1 MPLIEFEGRLI
12 DRDAQLRELD
22 RADAEESLHFFLK
35 KAWKY
40 IDPAPFTDG
49 WVIDALAEHL
59 EAVADGDIRR
69 LLINIPPRHS
79 KPVATFEMISTQEFG
94 LIPLRDVVPGM
105 HVLTHKNRFRRVL
118 AVHQQ
123 GVLPT
128 LRLTTRKGRT
138 VVAAGDHPFYTTD
151 SWRELQHIRSDD
163 RVGVV
168 PQSDRLTS
176 GRPTMSPETARL
188 LGYLVGDG
196 SCRGTPNIT
205 VADDP
210 EAADIHHVVRAAGF
224 VPTEQTYRMAQTGY
238 MLRRIGIR
246 AAVGQMKRP
255 TKTSSGPVKQFMQR
269 YGLWE
274 KSSYTK
280 RVPED
285 VMCGN
290 ENVISEF
297 LGAYWACDGFI
308 TKKTAERS
316 DHLIGC
322 DSVSLDMLRDIQLLL
337 LRLGIDSIIRR
348 KVAKVKTEKQGDT
361 YTSYSLTV
369 SDQYNCWQFARR
381 VCLRH
386 TKDERL
392 IPLRRANAPDFARDV
407 VPDVVESVEPSDVV
421 ECMCLTVEED
431 QSFVVNGFA
440 VHNSSICS
448 VAFPAWIWAQEYES
462 PTSGPGVPIV
472 SGSYAFKLSVR
483 DSVKCRRLIASPWY
497 QSLWGHRFSLLSD
510 SNQKIRFGNTRGG
523 ERIVTA
529 VDGGITGEG
538 GNIIIID
545 DPNNAKEVLSEATIE
560 ATNEDWWDGTMSTRL
575 NDPKTGAYIVI
586 QQRLGESDLTGHIL
600 SKPSGKDW
608 THLMLPAEYEP
619 QRSFVTSIGWQDPRT
634 EPGELL
640 WPERMGAPEIASL
653 KADLGSWRSAGQL
666 QQRPEPAG
674 GGIIKREHWQLWPP
688 EGEPTD
694 NFGRITKPAAYPAM
708 DYILASL
715 DSAFTEKTM
724 NDESALTIWGVFS
737 GDTVTRDLKT
747 SQSTSTRITG
757 EASARV
763 MLMYCW
769 HGRLELHD
777 LVNEVAKHCKTY
789 RVDKILIENK
799 ASGISVAQEMRRLF
813 STEGFAIQLNDPGN
827 VDKLARLYSVQNI
840 FEEGQVYAPERQ
852 WSEDVIAQCGTF
864 PNAKHDDIVDTV
876 SQALRHLRDM
886 GLIVRP
892 AERLQE
898 LNESLQFGGRAPAP
912 LYPA

>member
-1 MPLIEFEGRLI
+1 MPLIEWEGRLI

-49 WVIDALAEHL
+49 WVIEALAEHL
-59 EAVADGDIRR
+59 EAVADGEIRR

-79 KPVATFEMISTQEFG
+79 K
-94 LIPLRDVVPGM
+94 
-105 HVLTHKNRFRRVL
+105 
-118 AVHQQ
+118 
-123 GVLPT
+123 
-128 LRLTTRKGRT
+128 
-138 VVAAGDHPFYTTD
+138 
-151 SWRELQHIRSDD
+151 
-163 RVGVV
+163 
-168 PQSDRLTS
+168 
-176 GRPTMSPETARL
+176 
-188 LGYLVGDG
+188 
-196 SCRGTPNIT
+196 
-205 VADDP
+205 
-210 EAADIHHVVRAAGF
+210 
-224 VPTEQTYRMAQTGY
+224 
-238 MLRRIGIR
+238 
-246 AAVGQMKRP
+246 
-255 TKTSSGPVKQFMQR
+255 
-269 YGLWE
+269 
-274 KSSYTK
+274 
-280 RVPED
+280 
-285 VMCGN
+285 
-290 ENVISEF
+290 
-297 LGAYWACDGFI
+297 
-308 TKKTAERS
+308 
-316 DHLIGC
+316 
-322 DSVSLDMLRDIQLLL
+322 
-337 LRLGIDSIIRR
+337 
-348 KVAKVKTEKQGDT
+348 
-361 YTSYSLTV
+361 
-369 SDQYNCWQFARR
+369 
-381 VCLRH
+381 
-386 TKDERL
+386 
-392 IPLRRANAPDFARDV
+392 
-407 VPDVVESVEPSDVV
+407 
-421 ECMCLTVEED
+421 
-431 QSFVVNGFA
+431 
-440 VHNSSICS
+440 SSICS

-545 DPNNAKEVLSEATIE
+545 DPNNAKEVLSEAVIE

-586 QQRLGESDLTGHIL
+586 QQRLGEADLTGHIL

-619 QRSFVTSIGWQDPRT
+619 QRAFVTSIGWEDPRT

-640 WPERMGAPEIASL
+640 WPERMGHAEIASL
-653 KADLGSWRSAGQL
+653 KADLGSWRCNPGEAPILMADTTMRPIRDIRIGDEIMGFDKKQRTDDKTGRMKLTKAVVTEIHSFVSPVVKMTLDSGEIIRCTRDHRWYLKDRGPTREMYGQVVLGRTKLARVCPPRLPELSAGDQRRAGWLSGFFDGEGTVSQQQRPGTDYNVGTTIAFYQGSGRNKPLCDKLEENLRHFGFEFTYAEDERKPNKDAPCYGYRTYRIKSDGLPTFQRFLHIVQPTKWRDRLQSGIFKTNFVKGREKVVKIEPDGEEVVYGLTTTTGNYVVWGLASSNSAGQL

-688 EGEPTD
+688 EGEETD
-694 NFGRITKPAAYPAM
+694 RFGRIIKPAAYPPM
-708 DYILASL
+708 DYILASV
-715 DSAFTEKTM
+715 DTAFTEKTM

-737 GDTVTRDLKT
+737 GETVSRDLKT
-747 SQSTSTRITG
+747 SPTSTMRVTG
-757 EASARV
+757 ETSAKV

-769 HGRLELHD
+769 HGRLELHE
-777 LVNEVAKHCKTY
+777 LVNTIAKHCKQY

-876 SQALRHLRDM
+876 SQALRHLRDL

-892 AERLQE
+892 AERMQE
-898 LNESLQFGGRAPAP
+898 LNESLSFVGSSPAP

>member
-1 MPLIEFEGRLI
+1 MPLIEWNGRLI

-49 WVIDALAEHL
+49 WVIEALAEHL
-59 EAVADGDIRR
+59 EAVADGDIKR

-79 KPVATFEMISTQEFG
+79 K
-94 LIPLRDVVPGM
+94 
-105 HVLTHKNRFRRVL
+105 
-118 AVHQQ
+118 
-123 GVLPT
+123 
-128 LRLTTRKGRT
+128 
-138 VVAAGDHPFYTTD
+138 
-151 SWRELQHIRSDD
+151 
-163 RVGVV
+163 
-168 PQSDRLTS
+168 
-176 GRPTMSPETARL
+176 
-188 LGYLVGDG
+188 
-196 SCRGTPNIT
+196 
-205 VADDP
+205 
-210 EAADIHHVVRAAGF
+210 
-224 VPTEQTYRMAQTGY
+224 
-238 MLRRIGIR
+238 
-246 AAVGQMKRP
+246 
-255 TKTSSGPVKQFMQR
+255 
-269 YGLWE
+269 
-274 KSSYTK
+274 
-280 RVPED
+280 
-285 VMCGN
+285 
-290 ENVISEF
+290 
-297 LGAYWACDGFI
+297 
-308 TKKTAERS
+308 
-316 DHLIGC
+316 
-322 DSVSLDMLRDIQLLL
+322 
-337 LRLGIDSIIRR
+337 
-348 KVAKVKTEKQGDT
+348 
-361 YTSYSLTV
+361 
-369 SDQYNCWQFARR
+369 
-381 VCLRH
+381 
-386 TKDERL
+386 
-392 IPLRRANAPDFARDV
+392 
-407 VPDVVESVEPSDVV
+407 
-421 ECMCLTVEED
+421 
-431 QSFVVNGFA
+431 
-440 VHNSSICS
+440 SSICS

-497 QSLWGHRFSLLSD
+497 QQLWGHRFSLLSD

-600 SKPSGKDW
+600 SKPSSKDW

-619 QRSFVTSIGWQDPRT
+619 SRAFVTSIGWEDPRT

-640 WPERMGAPEIASL
+640 WEERMGRKEIDSL
-653 KADLGSWRSAGQL
+653 KADLGSWRAAGQL

-694 NFGRITKPAAYPAM
+694 NLGRVVKPAAYPAM

-715 DSAFTEKTM
+715 DTAFTEKTM

-747 SQSTSTRITG
+747 SLGSTRVSG
-757 EASARV
+757 EVSARV

-769 HGRLELHD
+769 HGRKELHD
-777 LVNEVAKHCKTY
+777 LVNEVGKHCKTY
-789 RVDKILIENK
+789 KVDKILIENK
-799 ASGISVAQEMRRLF
+799 ASGISVAQELRRLF
-813 STEGFAIQLNDPGN
+813 GTEGFSIQLNDPGN

-840 FEEGQVYAPERQ
+840 FEEQQVYAPERQ
-852 WSEDVIAQCGTF
+852 WSEDVMSQCGTF
-864 PNAKHDDIVDTV
+864 PNAKHDDIVDTCLTGDTLV
-876 SQALRHLRDM
+876 RMADGSQRRLDRVVAGDMVDTPDGARCVLWSGQTGVDEIWQLDTSTGTLLGTASHPVFADGGWIPFAKLRPNDTLASWHGNQNLISWSRPEYSTEKPIGGTPTHPSRHIVGTSLDRGNSFTEPCGRNIGEVFQTAITSTIETVTRQTTEFATYVAYLLRTTMLHTQQRGANWAEAPGSYSIWRAYAGRPVSGTAAPRVVSGIGNELSVHYGGLTTLPLSVRSYLSSFRAAGAEVISKLCRSRLDTAQPDVSPAKANTVSVRAVSNTRTIAPVYNLTVEGCEMFYANDVLVHNCSQALRHLRDI

-898 LNESLQFGGRAPAP
+898 MNENLRHIGSTPQP
-912 LYPA
+912 LYPS

>member
-1 MPLIEFEGRLI
+1 MPLIEWNGRLI

-49 WVIDALAEHL
+49 WVIEALAEHL
-59 EAVADGDIRR
+59 EAVADGEIKR

-79 KPVATFEMISTQEFG
+79 K
-94 LIPLRDVVPGM
+94 
-105 HVLTHKNRFRRVL
+105 
-118 AVHQQ
+118 
-123 GVLPT
+123 
-128 LRLTTRKGRT
+128 
-138 VVAAGDHPFYTTD
+138 
-151 SWRELQHIRSDD
+151 
-163 RVGVV
+163 
-168 PQSDRLTS
+168 
-176 GRPTMSPETARL
+176 
-188 LGYLVGDG
+188 
-196 SCRGTPNIT
+196 
-205 VADDP
+205 
-210 EAADIHHVVRAAGF
+210 
-224 VPTEQTYRMAQTGY
+224 
-238 MLRRIGIR
+238 
-246 AAVGQMKRP
+246 
-255 TKTSSGPVKQFMQR
+255 
-269 YGLWE
+269 
-274 KSSYTK
+274 
-280 RVPED
+280 
-285 VMCGN
+285 
-290 ENVISEF
+290 
-297 LGAYWACDGFI
+297 
-308 TKKTAERS
+308 
-316 DHLIGC
+316 
-322 DSVSLDMLRDIQLLL
+322 
-337 LRLGIDSIIRR
+337 
-348 KVAKVKTEKQGDT
+348 
-361 YTSYSLTV
+361 
-369 SDQYNCWQFARR
+369 
-381 VCLRH
+381 
-386 TKDERL
+386 
-392 IPLRRANAPDFARDV
+392 
-407 VPDVVESVEPSDVV
+407 
-421 ECMCLTVEED
+421 
-431 QSFVVNGFA
+431 
-440 VHNSSICS
+440 SSICS
-448 VAFPAWIWAQEYES
+448 VAFPAWIWAQEFEG

-497 QSLWGHRFSLLSD
+497 QQLWGHRFSLLSD

-619 QRSFVTSIGWQDPRT
+619 SRAFVTSIGWEDPRT

-640 WPERMGAPEIASL
+640 WEERMGRKEIEGL
-653 KADLGSWRSAGQL
+653 KADLGSWRAAGQL

-694 NFGRITKPAAYPAM
+694 NFGRIIKPAAYPGM

-715 DSAFTEKTM
+715 DTAFTEKTM

-737 GDTVTRDLKT
+737 GETVSRDLKT
-747 SQSTSTRITG
+747 SMGSTRVSG
-757 EASARV
+757 EVSARV

-769 HGRLELHD
+769 HGRKEIHD
-777 LVNEVAKHCKTY
+777 LVLEVGKLCKQY

-799 ASGISVAQEMRRLF
+799 ASGISVAQELRRLF

-876 SQALRHLRDM
+876 SQALRHLRDI

-892 AERLQE
+892 AERLRE
-898 LNESLQFGGRAPAP
+898 LNDSLQHIGSTPQP

>member
-1 MPLIEFEGRLI
+1 MPLIEWNGRLI

-49 WVIDALAEHL
+49 WVIEALAEHL
-59 EAVADGDIRR
+59 EAVADGDIKR

-79 KPVATFEMISTQEFG
+79 K
-94 LIPLRDVVPGM
+94 
-105 HVLTHKNRFRRVL
+105 
-118 AVHQQ
+118 
-123 GVLPT
+123 
-128 LRLTTRKGRT
+128 
-138 VVAAGDHPFYTTD
+138 
-151 SWRELQHIRSDD
+151 
-163 RVGVV
+163 
-168 PQSDRLTS
+168 
-176 GRPTMSPETARL
+176 
-188 LGYLVGDG
+188 
-196 SCRGTPNIT
+196 
-205 VADDP
+205 
-210 EAADIHHVVRAAGF
+210 
-224 VPTEQTYRMAQTGY
+224 
-238 MLRRIGIR
+238 
-246 AAVGQMKRP
+246 
-255 TKTSSGPVKQFMQR
+255 
-269 YGLWE
+269 
-274 KSSYTK
+274 
-280 RVPED
+280 
-285 VMCGN
+285 
-290 ENVISEF
+290 
-297 LGAYWACDGFI
+297 
-308 TKKTAERS
+308 
-316 DHLIGC
+316 
-322 DSVSLDMLRDIQLLL
+322 
-337 LRLGIDSIIRR
+337 
-348 KVAKVKTEKQGDT
+348 
-361 YTSYSLTV
+361 
-369 SDQYNCWQFARR
+369 
-381 VCLRH
+381 
-386 TKDERL
+386 
-392 IPLRRANAPDFARDV
+392 
-407 VPDVVESVEPSDVV
+407 
-421 ECMCLTVEED
+421 
-431 QSFVVNGFA
+431 
-440 VHNSSICS
+440 SSICS

-497 QSLWGHRFSLLSD
+497 QQLWGHRFSLLSD

-619 QRSFVTSIGWQDPRT
+619 SRSFVTSIGWEDPRT

-640 WPERMGAPEIASL
+640 WEERMGRKEIDSL
-653 KADLGSWRSAGQL
+653 KADLGSWRAAGQL

-674 GGIIKREHWQLWPP
+674 GGIIKRDHWQLWPP

-694 NFGRITKPAAYPAM
+694 NLGRIVKPAAYPAM

-715 DSAFTEKTM
+715 DTAFTEKTM

-747 SQSTSTRITG
+747 SLGSTRVSG
-757 EASARV
+757 EVSARV

-769 HGRLELHD
+769 HGRKELHD
-777 LVNEVAKHCKTY
+777 LVNEVGKHCKTY
-789 RVDKILIENK
+789 KVDKILIENK
-799 ASGISVAQEMRRLF
+799 ASGISVAQELRRLF
-813 STEGFAIQLNDPGN
+813 GTEGFSIQLNDPGN

-840 FEEGQVYAPERQ
+840 FEEQQVYAPERQ
-852 WSEDVIAQCGTF
+852 WSEDVISQCGTF

-876 SQALRHLRDM
+876 SQALRHLRDI

-898 LNESLQFGGRAPAP
+898 LNESLRHIGSTPQP

>member
-22 RADAEESLHFFLK
+22 RADAEESLAFFLR

-40 IDPAPFTDG
+40 IDSAPFTDG
-49 WVIDALAEHL
+49 WVIDALADHL
-59 EAVADGDIRR
+59 EAVADGDIKR

-79 KPVATFEMISTQEFG
+79 K
-94 LIPLRDVVPGM
+94 
-105 HVLTHKNRFRRVL
+105 
-118 AVHQQ
+118 
-123 GVLPT
+123 
-128 LRLTTRKGRT
+128 
-138 VVAAGDHPFYTTD
+138 
-151 SWRELQHIRSDD
+151 
-163 RVGVV
+163 
-168 PQSDRLTS
+168 
-176 GRPTMSPETARL
+176 
-188 LGYLVGDG
+188 
-196 SCRGTPNIT
+196 
-205 VADDP
+205 
-210 EAADIHHVVRAAGF
+210 
-224 VPTEQTYRMAQTGY
+224 
-238 MLRRIGIR
+238 
-246 AAVGQMKRP
+246 
-255 TKTSSGPVKQFMQR
+255 
-269 YGLWE
+269 
-274 KSSYTK
+274 
-280 RVPED
+280 
-285 VMCGN
+285 
-290 ENVISEF
+290 
-297 LGAYWACDGFI
+297 
-308 TKKTAERS
+308 
-316 DHLIGC
+316 
-322 DSVSLDMLRDIQLLL
+322 
-337 LRLGIDSIIRR
+337 
-348 KVAKVKTEKQGDT
+348 
-361 YTSYSLTV
+361 
-369 SDQYNCWQFARR
+369 
-381 VCLRH
+381 
-386 TKDERL
+386 
-392 IPLRRANAPDFARDV
+392 
-407 VPDVVESVEPSDVV
+407 
-421 ECMCLTVEED
+421 
-431 QSFVVNGFA
+431 
-440 VHNSSICS
+440 SSICS
-448 VAFPAWIWAQEYES
+448 VAFPAWIWAQEFEG

-545 DPNNAKEVLSEATIE
+545 DPNNAKEVLSEATIQ

-600 SKPSGKDW
+600 SKPSSKDW

-619 QRSFVTSIGWQDPRT
+619 QRSFITSIGWEDPRT
-634 EPGELL
+634 EAGELL
-640 WPERMGAPEIASL
+640 WPERMGHKEIGSL

-674 GGIIKREHWQLWPP
+674 GGIIKRDHWQLWPP

-715 DSAFTEKTM
+715 DSAYTEDTM

-737 GDTVTRDLKT
+737 GEVVSRDLKT
-747 SQSTSTRITG
+747 SPTTTTRVLAT

-777 LVNEVAKHCKTY
+777 LVKEVGKHCKQF

-799 ASGISVAQEMRRLF
+799 ASGISVAQELRRLF
-813 STEGFAIQLNDPGN
+813 AVEGFSIQLNNPGN
-827 VDKLARLYSVQNI
+827 IDKLARLYSVQNM
-840 FEEGQVYAPERQ
+840 FEEGQIYAPERQ

-876 SQALRHLRDM
+876 SQALRHLRDI

-898 LNESLQFGGRAPAP
+898 LNESLDFLGSSPAP
-912 LYPA
+912 LYPS